1 MALLEVSHV
10 SKSYG
15 NNRVLDDVTF
25 NITKGKIVGLLGPNG
40 SGKTT
45 LIKLINDLLKED
57 SGTIKV
63 EGLDLGVETKK
74 LISYL
79 PDKNYLNNNMTVLEL
94 LNYFKDFYED
104 FRIDKAKE
112 LIGKLDLDLNQKL
125 KTMSKGTKEK
135 VQLILVMSRKAKLY
149 ILDEPIGGID
159 PAARDYIINTILT
172 NFSNDASLLISTHL
186 ISDLEKVLDEV
197 IFLKNGKVVRSGST
211 DEIRKET
218 NMSINDL
225 FRETLIIKS
234 DS

>member
-172 NFSNDASLLISTHL
+172 NFNNDASLLISTHL

-225 FRETLIIKS
+225 FREEFKC
-234 DS
+234 

>member
-1 MALLEVSHV
+1 MALLEVNHIT
-10 SKSYG
+10 KSYG
-15 NNRVLDDVTF
+15 NNIVLDDVTF
-25 NITKGKIVGLLGPNG
+25 SIPKGKIVGLLGPNG

-57 SGTIKV
+57 DGTIKV

-94 LNYFKDFYED
+94 LNYFKDFYLD

-112 LIGKLDLDLNQKL
+112 LISKLGLDLNQKL

-172 NFSNDASLLISTHL
+172 NFSDDASLLISTHL

-211 DEIRKET
+211 DYIRKET
-218 NMSINDL
+218 KMSINDL
-225 FRETLIIKS
+225 FREEFKC
-234 DS
+234 

>member
-1 MALLEVSHV
+1 MALLEVSHIT
-10 SKSYG
+10 KSYG

-25 NITKGKIVGLLGPNG
+25 NVTKGKIVGLLGPNG

-45 LIKLINDLLKED
+45 LIKLINDLIKED
-57 SGTIKV
+57 SGSIKV

-112 LIGKLDLDLNQKL
+112 LIGKLNLDLNQKL

-225 FRETLIIKS
+225 FREEFKC
-234 DS
+234 

>member
-1 MALLEVSHV
+1 MALLEVNNIT
-10 SKSYG
+10 KSYG
-15 NNRVLDDVTF
+15 ANRVLDDVTF
-25 NITKGKIVGLLGPNG
+25 SIPKGKIVGLLGPNG

-57 SGTIKV
+57 SGSIKV

-112 LIGKLDLDLNQKL
+112 LIGKLGLDLNQKL

-225 FRETLIIKS
+225 FREEFKC
-234 DS
+234 

>member
-57 SGTIKV
+57 SGSIKV

-112 LIGKLDLDLNQKL
+112 LIGKLGLDLNQKL

-218 NMSINDL
+218 KMSINDL
-225 FRETLIIKS
+225 FREEFKC
-234 DS
+234 

>member
-10 SKSYG
+10 TKSYG

-25 NITKGKIVGLLGPNG
+25 KISKGKIVGLLGPNG

-57 SGTIKV
+57 SGSIKV

-112 LIGKLDLDLNQKL
+112 LIGKLNLDLNQKL

-172 NFSNDASLLISTHL
+172 NFNDDASLLISTHL

-225 FRETLIIKS
+225 FREEFKC
-234 DS
+234 

>member
-10 SKSYG
+10 TKSYG

-25 NITKGKIVGLLGPNG
+25 KISKGKIVGLLGPNG

-57 SGTIKV
+57 SGSIKV

-79 PDKNYLNNNMTVLEL
+79 PDKNYLNNNMTVIEL

-112 LIGKLDLDLNQKL
+112 LIGKLGLDLNQKL

-197 IFLKNGKVVRSGST
+197 IFLKNGKVVRNGST

-218 NMSINDL
+218 KMSINDL
-225 FRETLIIKS
+225 FREEFKC
-234 DS
+234 

>member
-1 MALLEVSHV
+1 MALLEVSHIT
-10 SKSYG
+10 KSYG
-15 NNRVLDDVTF
+15 NNKVLDDVTF
-25 NITKGKIVGLLGPNG
+25 SIPKGKIVGLLGPNG

-63 EGLDLGVETKK
+63 NGLNLGVETKK
-74 LISYL
+74 IISYL

-172 NFSNDASLLISTHL
+172 NFSDDASLLISTHL

-218 NMSINDL
+218 KLSINDL
-225 FRETLIIKS
+225 FREEFKC
-234 DS
+234 

>member
-15 NNRVLDDVTF
+15 ANKVLDDVTF

-225 FRETLIIKS
+225 FREEFKC
-234 DS
+234 

>member
-1 MALLEVSHV
+1 MALLEVSHIT
-10 SKSYG
+10 KSYG
-15 NNRVLDDVTF
+15 NKVVLDDVTF

-94 LNYFKDFYED
+94 LNYFNDFYED

-112 LIGKLDLDLNQKL
+112 LIGKLGLDLNQKL

-149 ILDEPIGGID
+149 VLDEPIGGID

-172 NFSNDASLLISTHL
+172 NFSSDASLLISTHL

-197 IFLKNGKVVRSGST
+197 IFLKEGKVVRNGSS

-218 NMSINDL
+218 SMSINDL
-225 FRETLIIKS
+225 FREEFKC
-234 DS
+234 

>member
-1 MALLEVSHV
+1 MTLLEVSHV

-63 EGLDLGVETKK
+63 EGLELGVETKK

-112 LIGKLDLDLNQKL
+112 LIGKLGLDLNQKL

-225 FRETLIIKS
+225 FREEFKC
-234 DS
+234 

>member
-1 MALLEVSHV
+1 MALLEVSHIT
-10 SKSYG
+10 KSYG
-15 NNRVLDDVTF
+15 NNKVLDDVTF
-25 NITKGKIVGLLGPNG
+25 SIPKGKIVGLLGPNG

-57 SGTIKV
+57 SGIIKV
-63 EGLDLGVETKK
+63 NGLDLGVETKK
-74 LISYL
+74 IISYL

-225 FRETLIIKS
+225 FREEFKC
-234 DS
+234 

>member
-15 NNRVLDDVTF
+15 ANRVLDDVTF
-25 NITKGKIVGLLGPNG
+25 SIPKGKIVGLLGPNG

-112 LIGKLDLDLNQKL
+112 LIGKLNLDLNQKL

-172 NFSNDASLLISTHL
+172 NFSDDASLLISTHL

-218 NMSINDL
+218 KMSINDL
-225 FRETLIIKS
+225 FRGEFKC
-234 DS
+234 

>member
-1 MALLEVSHV
+1 MALLEVNNIT
-10 SKSYG
+10 KSYG
-15 NNRVLDDVTF
+15 ANKVLDDVTF

-57 SGTIKV
+57 SGSIKV

-112 LIGKLDLDLNQKL
+112 LIGKLNLDLNQKL

-225 FRETLIIKS
+225 FREEFKC
-234 DS
+234 

>member
-1 MALLEVSHV
+1 MALLEVNNIT
-10 SKSYG
+10 KSYG
-15 NNRVLDDVTF
+15 ANRVLDDVTF
-25 NITKGKIVGLLGPNG
+25 SIPKGKIVGLLGPNG

-112 LIGKLDLDLNQKL
+112 LIGKLNLDLNQKL

-159 PAARDYIINTILT
+159 PATRDYIINTILT

-225 FRETLIIKS
+225 FREEFKC
-234 DS
+234 

>member
-1 MALLEVSHV
+1 
-10 SKSYG
+10 
-15 NNRVLDDVTF
+15 
-25 NITKGKIVGLLGPNG
+25 
-40 SGKTT
+40 
-45 LIKLINDLLKED
+45 
-57 SGTIKV
+57 
-63 EGLDLGVETKK
+63 
-74 LISYL
+74 
-79 PDKNYLNNNMTVLEL
+79 MTVLEL

-197 IFLKNGKVVRSGST
+197 IFLKNGKVVRCGST

-225 FRETLIIKS
+225 FREEFKC
-234 DS
+234 

>member
-112 LIGKLDLDLNQKL
+112 LISKLNLDLNQKL

-197 IFLKNGKVVRSGST
+197 IFLKNGIVVRSGST

-225 FRETLIIKS
+225 FREEFKC
-234 DS
+234 

>member
-112 LIGKLDLDLNQKL
+112 LIGKLGLDLNQKL

-172 NFSNDASLLISTHL
+172 NFNDDASLLISTHL

-225 FRETLIIKS
+225 FREEFKC
-234 DS
+234 

>member
-1 MALLEVSHV
+1 MALLEVSHIT
-10 SKSYG
+10 KSYG
-15 NNRVLDDVTF
+15 NNKVLDDVTF
-25 NITKGKIVGLLGPNG
+25 SIPKGKIVGLLGPNG

-197 IFLKNGKVVRSGST
+197 IFLKNGKVVRTGST
-211 DEIRKET
+211 DNIRKVT
-218 NMSINDL
+218 NKSINDL
-225 FRETLIIKS
+225 FREEFKC
-234 DS
+234 